1 MTWQRTDG
9 TLLAVDAAAHREAL
23 EEYFSTH
30 SIPVVLE
37 FHPSAPYMVGV
48 RLYVNDDGRV
58 ATSGANRL
66 MPGLELEDL
75 AEDIAER
82 FTFDVLIG
90 DVAVEEDEGA
100 VADHS
105 DDNDHDHDHDH
116 GEGDGEACGVG
127 VRVLTVT
134 STPADHLPALARS
147 VGEPIVVAPAGANIT
162 VLTEPGGIFPGLEG
176 FEDESLPV
184 VQLMLDS
191 GDRTVVAHTE
201 DYEPT
206 TLTWGTTRMV
216 VAGTP
221 EPSQELR
228 AQLGDLASDDDDAR
242 AIASATASAD
252 LDKVR
257 AALAAPSEQ
266 GFILMVEAL
275 GLPPEF
281 AEFIE
286 GSRRAMDVPGAHVVE
301 PAGPVAALRSSLG
314 SAVDDVSEL
323 RLVEFAGDFERSR
336 PVAARSLSMAQG
348 VAGAALLVRAARS
361 ARPWRAAGVTTGALL
376 LADALGELALY
387 EWFRRRR
394 GKNAAEVTPPPD

>member
-9 TLLAVDAAAHREAL
+9 TLLAMDAATHREAL

-48 RLYVNDDGRV
+48 RLFVNDDGRV

-90 DVAVEEDEGA
+90 EVAVEEDEEAG
-100 VADHS
+100 ADHE
-105 DDNDHDHDHDH
+105 DDHDHDH
-116 GEGDGEACGVG
+116 GDGEACGVG

-134 STPADHLPALARS
+134 STPAEHLPALARS
-147 VGEPIVVAPAGANIT
+147 VGEPIVVAPAGANVT

-206 TLTWGTTRMV
+206 TLTWGTTRTV

-221 EPSQELR
+221 EPSDELR
-228 AQLGDLASDDDDAR
+228 AQLEDLASDDDDAR

-252 LDKVR
+252 LAKVR
-257 AALAAPSEQ
+257 EALAAPSEQ
-266 GFILMVEAL
+266 GFVLMVEAL

-286 GSRRAMDVPGAHVVE
+286 GGRRAMDVPGAHVVE

-336 PVAARSLSMAQG
+336 PVAARSLSVAQG
-348 VAGAALLVRAARS
+348 LAGTALLVRAARS
-361 ARPWRAAGVTTGALL
+361 TRPWRAAGVTTGVLL

-394 GKNAAEVTPPPD
+394 GKGAPEVTPPRA

>member
-9 TLLAVDAAAHREAL
+9 TLLAMDAAAHREAL

-48 RLYVNDDGRV
+48 RLFVNDDGRV

-90 DVAVEEDEGA
+90 EVAVEEDEEAG
-100 VADHS
+100 ADHE
-105 DDNDHDHDHDH
+105 DDHDHDHDH
-116 GEGDGEACGVG
+116 GEACGVG

-134 STPADHLPALARS
+134 STPAEHLPALARS
-147 VGEPIVVAPAGANIT
+147 VGEPIVVAPAGANVT

-206 TLTWGTTRMV
+206 TLTWGTTRTV

-221 EPSQELR
+221 EPSDELR
-228 AQLGDLASDDDDAR
+228 AQLEDLASDDDDAR
-242 AIASATASAD
+242 AIASATAAAD
-252 LDKVR
+252 LAKVR
-257 AALAAPSEQ
+257 EALAAPSEQ
-266 GFILMVEAL
+266 GFVLMVEAL

-286 GSRRAMDVPGAHVVE
+286 GGRRAMDVPGAHVVE
-301 PAGPVAALRSSLG
+301 PAGPVATLRSSLG

-336 PVAARSLSMAQG
+336 PVAARSLSVAQG
-348 VAGAALLVRAARS
+348 LAGTALLVRAARS
-361 ARPWRAAGVTTGALL
+361 ARPWRAAGVTTGVLL

-394 GKNAAEVTPPPD
+394 GKGASGVTPPPA

>member
-9 TLLAVDAAAHREAL
+9 TLLAVDAASHRDAL

-37 FHPSAPYMVGV
+37 FHPSAPYLVGV

-90 DVAVEEDEGA
+90 EVAVEDDEGEDE
-100 VADHS
+100 DD
-105 DDNDHDHDHDH
+105 DDNHNNHDHDDA
-116 GEGDGEACGVG
+116 DDACGIG
-127 VRVLTVT
+127 VRVLTIT
-134 STPADHLPALARS
+134 STPAEHLAALARS
-147 VGEPIVVAPAGANIT
+147 VGEPIVVAATAANAT

-176 FEDESLPV
+176 FDDESLPV

-206 TLTWGTTRMV
+206 TLTWGTTHVV

-221 EPSQELR
+221 EPSDELR
-228 AQLGDLASDDDDAR
+228 AQLEHLASDDDDAR

-257 AALAAPSEQ
+257 AALAAPPEQ
-266 GFILMVEAL
+266 GFVLMVQAL
-275 GLPPEF
+275 GLAPEF
-281 AEFIE
+281 AEFVE
-286 GSRRAMDVPGAHVVE
+286 GERRAMDVPGAHVVE
-301 PAGPVAALRSSLG
+301 PAGPVAVLRSSLG

-323 RLVEFAGDFERSR
+323 KLVEFAGDFERSR
-336 PVAARSLSMAQG
+336 PVAARSLSVAQG
-348 VAGAALLVRAARS
+348 LAGAALLARAARS
-361 ARPWRAAGVTTGALL
+361 AKPWKAAGVTTGMLL

-394 GKNAAEVTPPPD
+394 GDESRDVSPPPA